1 MTMVPTLV
9 AGTIVANPKPN
20 GKLSDP
26 ADADPSK
33 SSAALWEGRLQ
44 LHPDTPPEDPA
55 FKQYGGKLKS
65 P

>member
-1 MTMVPTLV
+1 MAMVPTLV
-9 AGTIVANPKPN
+9 AGTIVVRPKPN

-26 ADADPSK
+26 ADADPSR

-44 LHPDTPPEDPA
+44 LHPDTPHDDPA
-55 FKQYGGKLKS
+55 FKRYGNLKS